1 MIFYR
6 KWGQGARSPFLFSTG
21 RNVEIDAEEG
31 LRSKA
36 VGEAVYES
44 GKTGQVVKVND
55 VIKGRVNAY
64 QKDIDRMWKL

>member
-1 MIFYR
+1 MAKPKGNTVNLALVGCGGIA
-6 KWGQGARSPFLFSTG
+6 GAH
-21 RNVEIDAEEG
+21 
-31 LRSKA
+31 LRGYK
-36 VGEAVYES
+36 ELLEK